1 LNKEEPPGWKEMKS
15 ISHKDYQI
23 SPGQQGMLDSDATW
37 FTPHNLHQ
45 YQTGPE
51 TDEAPVVSTT
61 AIIDQ
66 DHPPLSSPEP
76 SSQAIQ
82 RDHSQFHTQA
92 PPVMDESQ
100 FRRKQNESKN
110 PEVTED
116 YEWEA
121 TPPVAKEKQT
131 ARAQSPAALD
141 IESETL
147 EWELTPPRPAKT
159 IQKVGYYGVRAD
171 FRIHPL
177 STMMRKWNAMNHQ
190 QAKLPLAMTLLRH
203 LFMVKYYFKKTVKE
217 SDVSFRTKTSCLL
230 Q

>member
-1 LNKEEPPGWKEMKS
+1 MKS

-23 SPGQQGMLDSDATW
+23 SPAQQGMLDSDATW
-37 FTPHNLHQ
+37 VTPQNLHE

-51 TDEAPVVSTT
+51 TDETPAVATT

-76 SSQAIQ
+76 SRAIQ

-110 PEVTED
+110 PEVTEE

-121 TPPVAKEKQT
+121 TPPVPKEKQT
-131 ARAQSPAALD
+131 ARAQSPAALEV
-141 IESETL
+141 ESETL

-159 IQKVGYYGVRAD
+159 IQKVGYYGVRAN

-177 STMMRKWNAMNHQ
+177 LTMMRKSNAMNRQ
-190 QAKLPLAMTLLRH
+190 QAKLLLTMTLLHH
-203 LFMVKYYFKKTVKE
+203 LFKVKYYFKKTVKE
-217 SDVSFRTKTSCLL
+217 SHVSSWTKTTRLL